1 MRLSFDEYIHL
12 NSPLHR
18 WDPRLKLIGIFS
30 LMFAFAFVRDPRLL
44 LAMVAVTA
52 AIFIASHLPFTYL
65 ISRLRY
71 PSLFLLALV
80 IALPFISGDTT
91 IASAGPFDIKQEGL
105 TSSIMIA
112 SRFFCIITLGLVLF
126 STAPFLTTIKSMRA
140 LGLSETIT
148 DMALLAFR
156 YFHDIGEQLHNMENS
171 MLLRGFRPRR
181 LSPRSVSVLAWLGGS
196 ILVRSYERSEWV
208 YKAMILRGYGQAAG
222 KSGDFKARTADA
234 AGLIAVLMISA
245 SFIAAQAML

>member
-1 MRLSFDEYIHL
+1 MRLGFDEYIHL

-18 WDPRLKLIGIFS
+18 WDPRFKLIGLFS
-30 LMFAFAFVRDPRLL
+30 LMFAFAFVREPRLL
-44 LAMVAVTA
+44 LAMVTATAV
-52 AIFIASHLPFTYL
+52 IFIISRLPFTYL

-71 PSLFLLALV
+71 PSLFLLAL
-80 IALPFISGDTT
+80 ILALPFISGGIT
-91 IASAGPFDIKQEGL
+91 IASAGPFDIKQEGV

-126 STAPFLTTIKSMRA
+126 STAPFLTTIKAMRA
-140 LGLSETIT
+140 LGLPETIT

-156 YFHDIGEQLHNMENS
+156 YFHDIGEQLHNMETS

-181 LSPRSVSVLAWLGGS
+181 LGPRSVSVLAWLGGS
-196 ILVRSYERSEWV
+196 VLVRSYERSEWI

-222 KSGDFKARTADA
+222 KSGDFKARKIDA
-234 AGLIAVLMISA
+234 AGLTAALVLSA
-245 SFIAAQAML
+245 AFVTAEALL